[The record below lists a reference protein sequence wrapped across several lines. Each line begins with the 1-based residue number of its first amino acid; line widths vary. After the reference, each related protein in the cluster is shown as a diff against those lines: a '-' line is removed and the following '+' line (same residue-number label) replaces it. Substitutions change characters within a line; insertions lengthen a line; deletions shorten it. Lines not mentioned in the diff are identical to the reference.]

1 MNYKFKPSHIVPAY
15 LFVVAVLYGG
25 SKPPATTNEAP
36 SDISCDLP
44 TNDVDAASS
53 PRQED
58 DIPTNPPPM
67 MCMSPRPMMSPP
79 PEQTEP
85 DILCS
90 PSPSTFTSITAWSTR
105 GAYCDW
111 VHVTFPDGF
120 AFPAGTNLL
129 TGITVMAYGELR
141 ENLHSSPSPSTFT
154 LNLPQ
159 PVSIEPDNSSV
170 SYGLTASNSMLFI
183 WQNVCVNRSPTNRVN
198 AAIELFRNGDLAI
211 TTTPLSTTTPPTY
224 TYLPAVPPE
233 GFVGQGQDDAW
244 LAATFPPTDY
254 AAITNKGYAR
264 WLDEDYVGYNEEN
277 GHCRGTVTVHAM
289 PPNGQPCYLVCG
301 PHKMVVTEPGDYDF
315 PVEVLTDIH
324 IRTYPTSVPVS
335 FSYDEGY
342 YPDDDDYGPLNQSNN
357 PNNLLLLGAPPPTS
371 LTAFITPAPHLLPS
385 IIPLEQALNTSIH
398 IWCNM
403 RHAAWRFAS
412 WVSIGFM
419 VTFDSRNIARITD
432 ATTTYGAEG
441 IIYDDGH
448 PEVCASISLIPSS
461 YPWTWPRDPDPS
473 NGCHTGGSD
482 TNSTSNGQTP

>member
-15 LFVVAVLYGG
+15 LFIVAVLYGG
-25 SKPPATTNEAP
+25 SKPPSTTNSVP
-36 SDISCDLP
+36 DD
-44 TNDVDAASS
+44 ASS
-53 PRQED
+53 P
-58 DIPTNPPPM
+58 TNQPPPVLM
-67 MCMSPRPMMSPP
+67 ASRPRLVLSAPP
-79 PEQTEP
+79 QQTEP
-85 DILCS
+85 GILCS
-90 PSPSTFTSITAWSTR
+90 PSPSTFTSITAWNKR

-111 VHVTFPDGF
+111 LHITFPDGF
-120 AFPAGTNLL
+120 AFPSGTNLL
-129 TGITVMAYGELR
+129 TGVTLMAYGELR
-141 ENLHSSPSPSTFT
+141 ENLHCSPSTSPFA
-154 LNLPQ
+154 LPNR
-159 PVSIEPDNSSV
+159 VSLVPGESSCA
-170 SYGLTASNSMLFI
+170 YGLTPSNTFLFA
-183 WQNVCVNRSPTNRVN
+183 WQNVCVNRSPTNRVD
-198 AAIELFRNGDLAI
+198 ASIELFRNGDMA
-211 TTTPLSTTTPPTY
+211 TTVTPLSSPSTSTFAYQPAIPP
-224 TYLPAVPPE
+224 A
-233 GFVGQGQDDAW
+233 GFIGQGQDDDW
-244 LAATFPPTDY
+244 LAATFSPSDY

-301 PHKMVVTEPGDYDF
+301 PHKVIVTEPGDYDF

-342 YPDDDDYGPLNQSNN
+342 YPDEDDYGPLNQSNN
-357 PNNLLLLGAPPPTS
+357 PNNLNNPNDLLLLGAPPPTS

-385 IIPLEQALNTSIH
+385 IIPIEQALNTSIR